1 MKLQKRLSRKYKNKT
16 YHKYLVNIPGND
28 IYKSGLREGD
38 DLKVSIK
45 KNKLILE
52 KVK

>member
-1 MKLQKRLSRKYKNKT
+1 MKLQKRLSRKYKNRA
-16 YHKYLVNIPGND
+16 YHKYLVNIPEDD
-28 IYKSGLREGD
+28 IYKAGLREGD

>member
-1 MKLQKRLSRKYKNKT
+1 MKLQKRLSRKYKNKD
-16 YHKYLVNIPGND
+16 YYKYLVNISEDD
-28 IYKSGLREGD
+28 IKKATLKEGD
-38 DLKVSIK
+38 ELKVSVN